1 MIVLRERRVGRHTP
15 FAARELEDHLII
27 RLLVSAALGVCVAI
41 APQGHA
47 AGDSVGSGGP
57 TKTFVYKKTK
67 QAELEIVLHFPPS
80 WKASDRRAAI
90 VFFLAAAGR
99 AASSHNSSRRRTAL
113 GGPRSRYRAC

>member
-1 MIVLRERRVGRHTP
+1 M
-15 FAARELEDHLII
+15 II

-90 VFFLAAAGR
+90 VFFFGGGWTSGKLSQFEPQANGA
-99 AASSHNSSRRRTAL
+99 